1 MRRTH
6 GSMALLMVV
15 LGVWPL
21 LAASQDI
28 VEVSAEGVKAI
39 LDQPEVA
46 MAGARHPDVTM
57 VEYFDYN
64 CGYCK
69 KLIPILRVLLAE
81 DPKLAIVYK
90 DWPIF
95 GGSSVYAARCAVAA
109 QWQGKYLIAHDA
121 LMKASRVSEDAQV
134 DAILGGAGVD
144 VVRLQRDLK
153 TYASKIAAILLRN
166 DSEAKALELQGT
178 PGIMIGR
185 QLMPG
190 GAELPVFRQ
199 LIAAARLSK

>member
-1 MRRTH
+1 
-6 GSMALLMVV
+6 MALLMVV

-134 DAILGGAGVD
+134 DAILGGVGVD

-199 LIAAARLSK
+199 LIAAARAH

>member
-6 GSMALLMVV
+6 GSMAFLMVV

-21 LAASQDI
+21 LAVSQDI

-46 MAGARHPDVTM
+46 MAGARHPDVTV

-95 GGSSVYAARCAVAA
+95 GGTSVYAARCAVAA

-121 LMKASRVSEDAQV
+121 LMKAGRISEDAQV
-134 DAILGGAGVD
+134 DAILSGAGID

-166 DSEAKALELQGT
+166 DAEAKALELQGT
-178 PGIMIGR
+178 PGIVIGR

-199 LIAAARLSK
+199 LIAAARAH

>member
-1 MRRTH
+1 MIRLTH
-6 GSMALLMVV
+6 GSIAFFMGMLV
-15 LGVWPL
+15 VWPL
-21 LAASQDI
+21 VAASQDI
-28 VEVSAEGVKAI
+28 VEVSTEGVKAI
-39 LDQPEVA
+39 LDQPAVA

-69 KLIPILRVLLAE
+69 KLIPILRALLAE
-81 DPKLAIVYK
+81 DSKVAIVYK

-95 GGSSVYAARCAVAA
+95 GGTSVYAARCAVAA

-134 DAILGGAGVD
+134 DVILRGVGID
-144 VVRLQRDLK
+144 VIRLQHDLK
-153 TYASKIAAILLRN
+153 TYSAKIAAILLRN
-166 DSEAKALELQGT
+166 DAEAKALELQGT
-178 PGIMIGR
+178 PGIVIGR

-199 LIAAARLSK
+199 LIAAARAH

>member
-199 LIAAARLSK
+199 LIAAARAH

>member
-28 VEVSAEGVKAI
+28 VEVSAEGVRAI

-199 LIAAARLSK
+199 LIAAARAH

>member
-1 MRRTH
+1 
-6 GSMALLMVV
+6 MALLMVV